1 MSGRPLPDGGLPKA
15 RLRDPGSRGA
25 VAPRSGDTFAW
36 LLAAASVIGPIL
48 LILVASVSLAYG
60 LIHLFFLR

>member
-1 MSGRPLPDGGLPKA
+1 MSGRHFPDGGRTDRRPH
-15 RLRDPGSRGA
+15 DE
-25 VAPRSGDTFAW
+25 PRSGDTFAW

-48 LILVASVSLAYG
+48 LILVAAVSIAYG